1 MSETLLA
8 IFLVT
13 SSAKGS
19 DLVYRWPPLPEVRP
33 RLARPRPKDDVEGTH
48 TDNPWRAANMTEDSS
63 GPLVPHTEPNSEDED
78 DYFWRRPNKRR
89 DRSTSFSHSRSHPT
103 SRRASPAKDPNDT
116 FQLGQVQEQALME
129 EYSEV
134 LGFSSE
140 FLASLLCPQ
149 QGMCHQKFELVV
161 DDLAFI
167 GHPVCVDSEGK
178 WRFKQEKAKS
188 VPRGRGSKKGGSPKG
203 NDNSLT
209 PEKASRDKQHHS
221 EEGWLQMFHVAFI
234 IDLPD
239 PSSYDSGNIAQY
251 FDVLYEQIAFP
262 VAAVLYQ
269 EQVLHN
275 FIEAECEEIS
285 SLENDFISAGQSKFV
300 PGIGPIY

>member
-1 MSETLLA
+1 
-8 IFLVT
+8 
-13 SSAKGS
+13 
-19 DLVYRWPPLPEVRP
+19 
-33 RLARPRPKDDVEGTH
+33 
-48 TDNPWRAANMTEDSS
+48 MTEDSS

-285 SLENDFISAGQSKFV
+285 SLENEFISAG
-300 PGIGPIY
+300 